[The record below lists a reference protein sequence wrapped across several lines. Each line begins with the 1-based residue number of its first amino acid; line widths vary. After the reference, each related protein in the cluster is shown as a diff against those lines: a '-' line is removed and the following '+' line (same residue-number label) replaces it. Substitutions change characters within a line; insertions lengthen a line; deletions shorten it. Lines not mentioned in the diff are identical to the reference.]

1 MAAPGLKARAVAYL
15 SRREHSRAELAKKL
29 APYTESGAE
38 SDETLQALLDALE
51 REGWQ
56 SDARYAQGWVHRKA
70 ALHGAA
76 RIVHDL
82 RQQGVDAERLTAIR
96 DELRETEPARARAV
110 WAKRFD
116 APPQNAKEYARQT
129 RFLAAR
135 GFSHEV
141 VRKVL
146 GGAGDEYDDSV
157 SEPWGCSE

>member
-1 MAAPGLKARAVAYL
+1 MAAPSLKARAVAAL

-38 SDETLQALLDALE
+38 SDAALQDVLDTLA

-70 ALHGAA
+70 PRHGTA

-82 RQQGVDAERLTAIR
+82 RQQGVDAERLTAIQ
-96 DELRETEPARARAV
+96 DELRASEPARARAV
-110 WAKRFD
+110 WAKRFGERPHD
-116 APPQNAKEYARQT
+116 AREYARQA

-135 GFSHEV
+135 GFGHEV
-141 VRKVL
+141 VRQVL
-146 GGAGDEYDDSV
+146 GEGGDE
-157 SEPWGCSE
+157 ENG

>member
-1 MAAPGLKARAVAYL
+1 MATLSLRARAVAYL

-29 APYTESGAE
+29 APHAE
-38 SDETLQALLDALE
+38 SDAALQALLDALE

-70 ALHGAA
+70 ERYGSA

-82 RQQGVDAERLTAIR
+82 RQQGVDAERLTAIQE
-96 DELRETEPARARAV
+96 ELRETEPARARAV

-116 APPQNAKEYARQT
+116 APPQNAREYARQA

-135 GFSHEV
+135 GFSHDV

-146 GGAGDEYDDSV
+146 GGADDEYK
-157 SEPWGCSE
+157 